1 MDFLWL
7 LREAANSIPTQ
18 FTVFKSLKTY
28 YSRKHNENIC
38 QKFYHS
44 AVKNFQRVFAN
55 VKKIVGDSKNMID
68 DVKNMIGF
76 LNLGEIMEYY
86 AKYVRILHTAN
97 ESADKWILTRK

>member
-1 MDFLWL
+1 
-7 LREAANSIPTQ
+7 
-18 FTVFKSLKTY
+18 
-28 YSRKHNENIC
+28 
-38 QKFYHS
+38 
-44 AVKNFQRVFAN
+44 
-55 VKKIVGDSKNMID
+55 MID